1 MKNTFFKSSYNLWRA
16 VFMSLSILTVSD
28 ACAKSS
34 TNGEDNTDKKAVT
47 VQMIVS
53 TDSTITVNV
62 KVDNQHGDKFSIA
75 IENMKEGQLY
85 KEMFTNNAF
94 ETNYTLPKPESTMNT
109 ALSSVQKTRHF
120 RKNSPLKRSRGMW
133 RMLPLQSC
141 NDAARRVMLQNIR
154 KKI

>member
-34 TNGEDNTDKKAVT
+34 TNGEDNKDKKAVT
-47 VQMIVS
+47 IQMIAS

-94 ETNYTLPKPESTMNT
+94 ETNYTLPKPESDNEYSFIISSKNK
-109 ALSSVQKTRHF
+109 ALSQKFSIKTITRYVEDVTVT
-120 RKNSPLKRSRGMW
+120 KL
-133 RMLPLQSC
+133 
-141 NDAARRVMLQNIR
+141 
-154 KKI
+154 